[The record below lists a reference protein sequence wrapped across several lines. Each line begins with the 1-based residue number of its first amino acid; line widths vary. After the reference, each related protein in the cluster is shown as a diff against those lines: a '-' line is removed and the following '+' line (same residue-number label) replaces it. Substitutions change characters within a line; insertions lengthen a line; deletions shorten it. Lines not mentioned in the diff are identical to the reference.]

1 MIYIQNTELATANR
15 QVSLVTSQ
23 LSLKDKTISDLR
35 STANS
40 GNGSTVDDTAL
51 LLKSKEDLI
60 ELMEMEISKLRLDVE
75 KSSKPLTDAQSRAT
89 SLEGQLLEAER
100 TTSVLTVQVDEL
112 KQKLEKAAGRL
123 VSEGAARESAEAKLR
138 AKDAQVDKLEA
149 MVKKLE
155 TQIGSWEKDHGTLKH
170 LYKETDSLAQ
180 SAQARA
186 ATLEAQNEQLEKR
199 VQELRA
205 IVTKREPGSMQSDD
219 DILDTLEEDEHS
231 KLRRRIRELESL
243 LEDSHS
249 RTGSTNKS
257 HAYHNHHSHRRK
269 NSEKAGFTEV
279 QFLGNFPTFE
289 GDDDFLPSSEDEAGD
304 AGGGGRMD
312 SALARA
318 EEEKKRQQKI
328 QEIKKGLEQWR
339 GHRLDLTNVP
349 GRGTWGATLG
359 QMFEI

>member
-1 MIYIQNTELATANR
+1 MIHGQNTELATANR
-15 QVSLVTSQ
+15 QVSLLTSQ

-40 GNGSTVDDTAL
+40 GNGSTADDTAV

-60 ELMEMEISKLRLDVE
+60 ELMEMEISKLRLDLE
-75 KSSKPLTDAQSRAT
+75 KFSKPLTDAQSRAT
-89 SLEGQLLEAER
+89 MLEGQLSEAER
-100 TTSVLTVQVDEL
+100 TNIVLTTQIDEL

-138 AKDAQVDKLEA
+138 VKDTQVEKLEA
-149 MVKKLE
+149 GIKKLE
-155 TQIGSWEKDHGTLKH
+155 SQVASWEKDHSTLKH

-180 SAQARA
+180 SAQARV
-186 ATLEAQNEQLEKR
+186 ATLESQNEQLDKSVR
-199 VQELRA
+199 ELRT

-219 DILDTLEEDEHS
+219 DMLDTLEENELS
-231 KLRRRIRELESL
+231 KSRRRIRELETL

-249 RTGSTNKS
+249 RASSTNKG
-257 HAYHNHHSHRRK
+257 HHHQHRRK

-289 GDDDFLPSSEDEAGD
+289 GDDDFLPSSGDEGD
-304 AGGGGRMD
+304 GGAGGARMD
-312 SALARA
+312 PAVVRA
-318 EEEKKRQQKI
+318 EEEKRRQQRTK
-328 QEIKKGLEQWR
+328 EIKKELEQWR